1 MESTRAPSLLAGRR
15 FFIVLFLLF
24 NVIINFIDRV
34 NLSIAAPA
42 IARQFQWDSATMG
55 WVFSAYL
62 WTYTICLIPAG
73 WLVDRLGTRLVS
85 SVSIIVWSASAM
97 LTGAV
102 TNFTNM
108 IAVRLGLGI
117 GEAAAMPACNKVIR
131 QWFPSGER
139 AFATAIFHSGVFVMW
154 WSSPTAL
161 LVAWLVIHSGWRG
174 SFVIVGALGFVW
186 LLFWLRWFQLPEKC
200 SWLPEPERE
209 LILQHRD
216 CTSGESQTNL
226 WAVTGTLLRQ
236 KTMWGLA
243 LTEGCVNY
251 MNYLFLSWL
260 PSYLMHDRGMTLM
273 QAGLYGTVPYIV
285 GVVLELFF
293 GRLSDRILTPERLK
307 KGGRRNQVVL
317 FLILSSVILLITV
330 VRTKWAILALISI
343 ALSFNTTTVTF
354 MYSLTNDLVEDP
366 QIAGAA
372 FGVMLVGGN
381 LFGMAAPV
389 VTGYLVKATGNFT
402 SAFALSGLVALAGAA
417 MAFWWTRAPIKG
429 VVAERSASA

>member
-1 MESTRAPSLLAGRR
+1 MEGTQPRSLVTGRR
-15 FFIVLFLLF
+15 FFIVLFLFF

-42 IARQFQWDSATMG
+42 IAKQFHWDSATMG

-73 WLVDRLGTRLVS
+73 WLVDRMGTRLVS
-85 SVSIIVWSASAM
+85 SVSIIFWSASAM
-97 LTGAV
+97 LTGAA

-139 AFATAIFHSGVFVMW
+139 AFATAIFHSGVFV
-154 WSSPTAL
+154 SVAIANPF
-161 LVAWLVIHSGWRG
+161 VAWLVLRSGWRW
-174 SFVIVGALGFVW
+174 SFVIVGALGFIW
-186 LLFWLRWFQLPEKC
+186 LFLWLRWFDLPEQC
-200 SWLPEPERE
+200 SWLPEQERE
-209 LILQHRD
+209 VILRQRD
-216 CTSGESQTNL
+216 YSASPSTTDL
-226 WAVTGTLLRQ
+226 WAVTASLLRQ
-236 KTMWGLA
+236 RTMWGLA

-260 PSYLMHDRGMTLM
+260 PTYLMHDRGMTLM

-293 GRLSDRILTPERLK
+293 GRLSDRLLTPQHLK
-307 KGGRRNQVVL
+307 NGGRRNQVIL
-317 FLILSSVILLITV
+317 FLILSSVIVLISV
-330 VRTKWAILALISI
+330 VHTKWAILALISI

-366 QIAGAA
+366 RIAGSA

-402 SAFALSGLVALAGAA
+402 SAFGLSGLVALAGAA
-417 MAFWWTRAPIKG
+417 MAYWWTRQPIRG
-429 VVAERSASA
+429 VVKKSVHA